1 MIHKNPLVPNRLRS
15 IQGSFAYIE
24 HRFLR
29 DGFFQVLSRNELLLY
44 FLLVLV
50 SDRQGLS
57 FYGYD
62 KLCALLELSLDD
74 YLEARNGLIKKD
86 LIAFSGTI
94 FQVLSLP
101 DRPIRALSSLLRTPE
116 DMERKDPATVEH
128 ICRMAFGAA
137 SAPEKSRKDRS

>member
-1 MIHKNPLVPNRLRS
+1 MIHKKPLIPQRLRS

-29 DGFFQVLSRNELLLY
+29 DGFFGALSHHELLLY

-62 KLCALLELSLDD
+62 KLCSLLALDLDD
-74 YLEARNGLIKKD
+74 YLQARDGLIQKD
-86 LIAFSGTI
+86 LIAFDGTI
-94 FQVLSLP
+94 FQVLSIP
-101 DRPIRALSSLLRTPE
+101 ARPAWPPSPILKTPA
-116 DMERKDPATVEH
+116 DMERKDPATIGH
-128 ICRMAFGAA
+128 ICRQAFGAKTTRA
-137 SAPEKSRKDRS
+137 NRRRGKP

>member
-1 MIHKNPLVPNRLRS
+1 MIHKKPLIPQRLRS

-29 DGFFQVLSRNELLLY
+29 DGFFGALSHHELLLY

-57 FYGYD
+57 FYSYD
-62 KLCALLELSLDD
+62 KLCSLLALSLDD
-74 YLEARNGLIKKD
+74 YLQARDGLIQKD
-86 LIAFSGTI
+86 LIAFDGTI

-101 DRPIRALSSLLRTPE
+101 ERLAWTPSSLLRTPA
-116 DMERKDPATVEH
+116 DMKRKDPATIDH
-128 ICRMAFGAA
+128 ICRQAFGAKTTQA
-137 SAPEKSRKDRS
+137 NRRRGKP